1 MNPTP
6 LTIYQG
12 RTFSQVFRWSTLPY
26 IYKAITAIT
35 QTGPVSITST
45 GHGLTPNWPVAVVS
59 VKGMT
64 QINAAHN
71 PPRDSEM
78 DPCTVVDPN
87 TITINDKNS
96 ALYQP
101 YTSGGYLQFYT
112 PVDMTGY
119 TASMSIKDRVGG
131 TILLSLSTVAGSI
144 VIDNTNKSVT
154 LALTPTITAALV
166 WTKGVYDIEMIAPTG
181 VSYPLAYG
189 TVTVTDAVTLP

>member
-12 RTFSQVFRWSTLPY
+12 RTFQQVFRWSTLPY
-26 IYKAITAIT
+26 IYKPITAIT
-35 QTGPVSITST
+35 QAGPVSITSAT
-45 GHGLTPNWPVAVVS
+45 HGLTPNWPVAVVS

-78 DPCTVVDPN
+78 NPCTVVDPN
-87 TITINDKNS
+87 TITINALNS
-96 ALYQP
+96 ALYSA
-101 YTSGGYLQFYT
+101 YVSGGYLQFYT

-119 TASMSIKDRVGG
+119 TAKMSVKDVVGG
-131 TILLSLSTVAGSI
+131 AVLLSLDTTAGSI
-144 VIDNTNKSVT
+144 VIDNTNKSIT
-154 LALTPTITAALV
+154 LLLTPTVTAALL

>member
-1 MNPTP
+1 MNPTN

-26 IYKAITAIT
+26 LYEAITAIT
-35 QTGPVSITST
+35 QTGPVSITCAA
-45 GHGLTPNWPVAVVS
+45 HGLTPNWPVAVVS

-64 QINAAHN
+64 QINALHN

-78 DPCTVVDPN
+78 NPCSVVDPN
-87 TITINDKNS
+87 TITINNINS
-96 ALYQP
+96 ALFAAYV
-101 YTSGGYLQFYT
+101 SGGYLQFYT

-131 TILLSLSTVAGSI
+131 TSLLSLSTVAGSI
-144 VIDNTNKSVT
+144 IIDNTNKSVT
-154 LALTPTITAALV
+154 LALTPAITAALA